1 MEDLRR
7 KFTNERLSEWEEKMP
22 NELERDAIGL
32 WQIIPAL
39 KYDFGLTGEK
49 LILHVKKN
57 VARLIE
63 LGARPVTGAP
73 QDDER
78 YWIVL
83 DNYGKSPNEV
93 AERIVEDWI
102 NSGKDPDFGDVWF
115 ARKSI
120 YELTNN

>member
-102 NSGKDPDFGDVWF
+102 NSGKDPDFGDIWL

-120 YELTNN
+120 YELKNN